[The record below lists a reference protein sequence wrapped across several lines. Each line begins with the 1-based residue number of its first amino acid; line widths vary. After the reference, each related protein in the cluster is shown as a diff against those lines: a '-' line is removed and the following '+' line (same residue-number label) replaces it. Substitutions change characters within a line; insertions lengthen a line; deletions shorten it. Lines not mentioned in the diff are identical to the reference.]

1 VDNYWLNQMAALRM
15 CGHFLG
21 GIVVVTEKNEQS
33 IIQGDY
39 AAKAIASIIIAG
51 ILLMFGYGLLHWI
64 FFE

>member
-1 VDNYWLNQMAALRM
+1 MAALCM

-21 GIVVVTEKNEQS
+21 GIVMVVEKNEQS
-33 IIQGDY
+33 IIEGDY
-39 AAKAIASIIIAG
+39 AAKVIASIIIAG

>member
-1 VDNYWLNQMAALRM
+1 M

-21 GIVVVTEKNEQS
+21 GIVVVVEKNEQS
-33 IIQGDY
+33 IIEGDY

-51 ILLMFGYGLLHWI
+51 ILLMFGYGLLHWV